1 MSNSP
6 SLTIPSRSWIIP
18 TSLVLLGMGAVIY
31 GLQSAPQR
39 TWPNLLLD
47 GFYITSLALSALFFL
62 ATQRLTGA
70 RWSAS
75 LRRIPEAFMLALP
88 VSSVLMLAVFFGR
101 RTLFSWTHAGAF
113 DHASTLAGRVQYLK
127 TPGVFGRMI
136 VILGLWTLFALLFRR
151 TSLEQDRKP
160 EMSLALHARLTRFAV
175 LFVLLFALTFTLGA
189 YDWLLSLDPQW
200 VSTMF
205 AVYVFA
211 GTFVQGIAAV
221 TLTAVLLKER
231 GPLRDVISEHQLHD
245 LGKMLFAFSTFW
257 AYIWVCQYLL
267 IWYGNI
273 PEEVTHYMSRT
284 NGPWLYLFALNF
296 IVNWVVPFT
305 GLIAVRAKRSPKVL
319 MSICVL
325 LLLGHWLDLYLL
337 IMPSLWSAPKLGLFE
352 FLIAAGYLSLLY
364 SLVVWALRRAPLVP
378 LHDPVLVYEELRHI
392 HAQAVSHR
400 ELFGV
405 KQ

>member
-1 MSNSP
+1 LSNTS
-6 SLTIPSRSWIIP
+6 SFTLPSRNWIIP
-18 TSLVLLGMGAVIY
+18 ASLVLLGAGAAVY
-31 GLQSAPQR
+31 GLRAAPQR

-70 RWSAS
+70 RWSAG

-88 VSSVLMLAVFFGR
+88 VASLLMLALFFGR
-101 RTLFSWTHAGAF
+101 HTLFSWTRAGAF
-113 DHASTLAGRVQYLK
+113 DHASAIAGKVQYLK
-127 TPGVFGRMI
+127 TSGVFGRMI
-136 VILGLWTLFALLFRR
+136 AMLGLWTLFALLFRR

-175 LFVLLFALTFTLGA
+175 LFVPLFALTFTLGA
-189 YDWLLSLDPQW
+189 YDWVLSLDPQW

-221 TLTAVLLKER
+221 TLAAVLLKER
-231 GPLRDVISEHQLHD
+231 GPLRDAISEHQLHD

-257 AYIWVCQYLL
+257 AYIWTCQYLL

-273 PEEVTHYMSRT
+273 PEEVTHYLSRT

-296 IVNWVVPFT
+296 IVNWIVPFT
-305 GLIAVRAKRSPKVL
+305 GLLAVRAKRSPKVL
-319 MSICVL
+319 TSICVL

-337 IMPSLWSAPKLGLFE
+337 IMPSQWSSPQLGLYE
-352 FLIAAGYLSLLY
+352 LLIAAGYLALLY
-364 SLVVWALRRAPLVP
+364 FLVTWALARAPLVP
-378 LHDPVLVYEELRHI
+378 LNDPVLAYEEMHHI
-392 HAQAVSHR
+392 HAQAVRHS